1 MAKFLFAKLV
11 NNDYLYRRKALKVN
25 QYLVE
30 IVRCLLNV
38 EQNPYHIAGGT
49 AKLMRS
55 VKVVL

>member
-1 MAKFLFAKLV
+1 MC
-11 NNDYLYRRKALKVN
+11 VN

-30 IVRCLLNV
+30 IARYLLNV

>member
-1 MAKFLFAKLV
+1 MC
-11 NNDYLYRRKALKVN
+11 VN

-49 AKLMRS
+49 VKLMRS

>member
-1 MAKFLFAKLV
+1 MNV
-11 NNDYLYRRKALKVN
+11 CQSIPRRDCKV
-25 QYLVE
+25 
-30 IVRCLLNV
+30 LLNV